1 MARKKFRTIKENLAS
16 MNKGQVK
23 KPRLAGSELQRI
35 YSLRDQIVS
44 EAQKIAEDPDYVPQI
59 KLYESDNATQV
70 LTEGNVAS
78 TGVLTEAQR
87 QFSKNHA
94 KKIAH
99 RTFDLAVRG
108 VFQTVADVNYDNI
121 LFDQQHSLTAL
132 LDNADSSDFKLPFAK
147 TIMKEGSTK
156 TAQQICAFGYDCVN
170 NKSKKSNPEENF
182 YIGYH
187 ANHEEEIYIYNRL
200 DDLRLDLVPND
211 YKVFPTEK
219 DRYSVRGFSLFRE
232 IYEKQK
238 TLPWVKQL
246 NRACNLLRECYENS
260 SYSSVDP
267 KNNTKQIN
275 VYDLKA
281 VAFLLNRVDEIAIE
295 GEIEWSREH
304 LEYSI
309 KSYWNRHSEM
319 VKIDGEKLKA
329 LNTPRIAGLYE
340 ESVAYNYVV
349 RAYNRFASERGVQK
363 LDLKRLFPNVWQ
375 SYHPEG

>member
-1 MARKKFRTIKENLAS
+1 MTRKKFRTIKENLAS
-16 MNKGQVK
+16 VSKGQVK
-23 KPRLAGSELQRI
+23 RPRLAGSELQRI
-35 YSLRDQIVS
+35 FNLREQIVS
-44 EAQKIAEDPDYVPQI
+44 EAQKITENPDYVPQI
-59 KLYESDNATQV
+59 KLYESDNAIQV

-108 VFQTVADVNYDNI
+108 VFQTVSDRYYDNI

-170 NKSKKSNPEENF
+170 NKSKRSNPEENF

-187 ANHEEEIYIYNRL
+187 ANHEQEIYIYNRL

-219 DRYSVRGFSLFRE
+219 DRYSIRGFSLFRD
-232 IYEKQK
+232 IFEKQK

-246 NRACNLLRECYENS
+246 SRSCNLLRECYENS
-260 SYSSVDP
+260 SYSSIDP

-281 VAFLLNRVDEIAIE
+281 IAFLLNRVDELAVE
-295 GEIEWSREH
+295 SEIQWSRDH

-319 VKIDGEKLKA
+319 ITLDGEKLKA

-340 ESVAYNYVV
+340 ESVAYNYAI
-349 RAYNRFASERGVQK
+349 RAYNRFANERGVEK
-363 LDLKRLFPNVWQ
+363 LDVKRMFPNVWQ
-375 SYHPEG
+375 AYHPD

>member
-16 MNKGQVK
+16 MSKGQVK
-23 KPRLAGSELQRI
+23 RPRLAGSELQRI
-35 YSLRDQIVS
+35 YNLKEQIVT

-59 KLYESDNATQV
+59 KLYESDNAVQV
-70 LTEGNVAS
+70 LTEGNVAT

-147 TIMKEGSTK
+147 TIMKEGSSK

-187 ANHEEEIYIYNRL
+187 ANHEQEIYIYNRL
-200 DDLRLDLVPND
+200 DDLRLDLVPTD

-219 DRYSVRGFSLFRE
+219 SRYSINGFSLFRD
-232 IYEKQK
+232 IFEKQK

-246 NRACNLLRECYENS
+246 NRACNLLRECYDNS
-260 SYSSVDP
+260 SYASVDP
-267 KNNTKQIN
+267 KKAKQIN
-275 VYDLKA
+275 VYDLKG
-281 VAFLLNRVDEIAIE
+281 VAFLLNRVDELAVE
-295 GEIEWSREH
+295 NEIEWSRDH
-304 LEYSI
+304 LEYAI
-309 KSYWNRHSEM
+309 KAYWNRHSEM
-319 VKIDGEKLKA
+319 LKLDGEKLKA
-329 LNTPRIAGLYE
+329 LNTPRIAGLWE
-340 ESVAYNYVV
+340 ESVAHNYVV
-349 RAYNRFASERGVQK
+349 RAYNRFAVERGVEK
-363 LDLKRLFPNVWQ
+363 LDVKRMFPNVWQ
-375 SYHPEG
+375 ALHPEG

>member
-108 VFQTVADVNYDNI
+108 VFQTIADVNYDNI

-319 VKIDGEKLKA
+319 IKLDGEKLKS

-349 RAYNRFASERGVQK
+349 RAYNRFANERGVQK

>member
-1 MARKKFRTIKENLAS
+1 MTRKKFRTIKENLAS
-16 MNKGQVK
+16 VSKGQVK
-23 KPRLAGSELQRI
+23 RPRLAGSELQRVFN
-35 YSLRDQIVS
+35 LREQIVS
-44 EAQKIAEDPDYVPQI
+44 EAQKITEDPDYVPQI
-59 KLYESDNATQV
+59 KLYESDNAVQV

-78 TGVLTEAQR
+78 TGVLTAAQR

-108 VFQTVADVNYDNI
+108 VFQTVSDRNYDNI

-156 TAQQICAFGYDCVN
+156 TAQQVCAFGYDCVN

-219 DRYSVRGFSLFRE
+219 DRYSIRGFSLFRD
-232 IYEKQK
+232 IFEKQK

-246 NRACNLLRECYENS
+246 SRSCNLLRECYENS
-260 SYSSVDP
+260 SYASIDP
-267 KNNTKQIN
+267 KNNSKQIN

-281 VAFLLNRVDEIAIE
+281 IAFLLNPIGSFSPVGTMPILHNPTI
-295 GEIEWSREH
+295 
-304 LEYSI
+304 LSI
-309 KSYWNRHSEM
+309 RSA
-319 VKIDGEKLKA
+319 KLKQ
-329 LNTPRIAGLYE
+329 LPSKCSDVRSPENFGL
-340 ESVAYNYVV
+340 
-349 RAYNRFASERGVQK
+349 
-363 LDLKRLFPNVWQ
+363 
-375 SYHPEG
+375 